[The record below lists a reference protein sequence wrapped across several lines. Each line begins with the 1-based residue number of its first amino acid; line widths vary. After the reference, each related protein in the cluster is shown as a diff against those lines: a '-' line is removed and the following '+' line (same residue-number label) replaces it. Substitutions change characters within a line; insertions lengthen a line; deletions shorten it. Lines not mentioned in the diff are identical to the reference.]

1 MEIIQTPLLR
11 LKIRKIKWNMIFQ
24 KLLRLK
30 IKNWMKYFK
39 NNISRVNF
47 EILKNLF

>member
-11 LKIRKIKWNMIFQ
+11 LKI
-24 KLLRLK
+24 
-30 IKNWMKYFK
+30 KNWMKYYFK
-39 NNISRVNF
+39 NNISRINF